1 MKILIIGTYPPRKCG
16 IATFTHDLFQSIL
29 DHSNE
34 VEVIAIT
41 DGTETSFPA
50 EVKRTIR
57 RNEKSDYLESAE
69 WANHQMYQCCILQ
82 HEYGIFG
89 GEAGEYILDFIL
101 RINVPIITNL
111 HTILQNPNPMEFNV
125 IQKLSILSDKITV
138 MTQRGIDMLEKVYHI
153 NPNRLSLIPHGVPN
167 FKSTKE
173 EAKTI
178 LGLEDKIVMLSFGLL
193 GRNKGYEIAIEATSK
208 IRSDNFVYIILGA
221 THPNVLKEEGDTY
234 KNSLMQ
240 QAGKLQLSGK
250 VFFVNHFVSDETLQ
264 QYLKACD
271 IYVTPYP
278 NESQMSSGTLSFALG
293 AGAAVISTPY
303 WYAKDLLDENRGM
316 LFDFNDVE
324 GLAKCINNLIEDP
337 KLMESYQQRAENF
350 GKAMSW
356 MNVGKQHLS
365 LISAINAPKS
375 KIQSMENQDKTLKFL
390 DPGKSKKLISS

>member
-1 MKILIIGTYPPRKCG
+1 M
-16 IATFTHDLFQSIL
+16 
-29 DHSNE
+29 
-34 VEVIAIT
+34 
-41 DGTETSFPA
+41 
-50 EVKRTIR
+50 
-57 RNEKSDYLESAE
+57 
-69 WANHQMYQCCILQ
+69 
-82 HEYGIFG
+82 
-89 GEAGEYILDFIL
+89 
-101 RINVPIITNL
+101 
-111 HTILQNPNPMEFNV
+111 
-125 IQKLSILSDKITV
+125 
-138 MTQRGIDMLEKVYHI
+138 
-153 NPNRLSLIPHGVPN
+153 
-167 FKSTKE
+167 
-173 EAKTI
+173 
-178 LGLEDKIVMLSFGLL
+178 
-193 GRNKGYEIAIEATSK
+193 
-208 IRSDNFVYIILGA
+208 
-221 THPNVLKEEGDTY
+221 KEEGDTY

-324 GLAKCINNLIEDP
+324 GLATCINNLIEDP

-375 KIQSMENQDKTLKFL
+375 KVQSMENQDKTLKFL